1 MKTRKLLALLLVLV
15 MSLTMGGLTVFADE
29 SEDDSTNELP
39 PATVEPTE
47 PTEPSDDLDEPD
59 LDEDPFPEQDPDPT
73 LKITG
78 LPTDPVKGGDTV
90 SFTIEM
96 GPGDVDGWYLE
107 VSDSLWNEIEGKQSV
122 DSRRVDL
129 KDGKATIT
137 YKIPDNHFFYEKF
150 YFGSVN
156 PKYEKGETGVYVP
169 SVEML
174 TYQIPAERIVLTGN
188 VEFQT
193 TGLVTGKEYPFT
205 VTWKNESDVA
215 INDFSTD
222 INVGPMYGPE
232 ETGIAASFK
241 MTSMPKGAAV
251 KQGFRALSVS
261 NMSIPAGKTLKIS
274 GTVLFPVKS
283 EEGALYFEENINGKW
298 FDRVGKSD
306 FTVSESSGGNG
317 NGNTS
322 QQPGTETSGNT
333 AKDKATGI
341 TVSGLEAGVEL
352 SVKSVAKEQQTA
364 IEKQVQNL
372 LGNTKGIKIFDISLL
387 KDGKEVQPGTPV
399 KVTMPIPEGFST
411 NLKLYH
417 QNTKGVLEA
426 VNISVKDS
434 NVSFEAKSF
443 SPYVLVDMG
452 AKAANTSTNGR
463 SPKTGDTSSMML
475 YLMLALAAMGSIG
488 FAAKRRMNG

>member
-1 MKTRKLLALLLVLV
+1 MVVTGIPETPVKAGDTI
-15 MSLTMGGLTVFADE
+15 SY
-29 SEDDSTNELP
+29 
-39 PATVEPTE
+39 TVEVE
-47 PTEPSDDLDEPD
+47 AN
-59 LDEDPFPEQDPDPT
+59 
-73 LKITG
+73 G
-78 LPTDPVKGGDTV
+78 ADT
-90 SFTIEM
+90 T
-96 GPGDVDGWYLE
+96 GWYVLIRDALKAE
-107 VSDSLWNEIEGKQSV
+107 INNSESYEEKVELSDNKVTVTYSIPKDFYISSAQYHISFVLTDGKQDEYGNDNILAQEFSKSINTKKTLENSI
-122 DSRRVDL
+122 DFQL
-129 KDGKATIT
+129 K
-137 YKIPDNHFFYEKF
+137 
-150 YFGSVN
+150 
-156 PKYEKGETGVYVP
+156 
-169 SVEML
+169 
-174 TYQIPAERIVLTGN
+174 
-188 VEFQT
+188 
-193 TGLVTGKEYPFT
+193 GLVTGTEYPFSITWTNT
-205 VTWKNESDVA
+205 VDYDIK
-215 INDFSTD
+215 DFATSIWTEIYD
-222 INVGPMYGPE
+222 KQGEAYGAKPTYKITKYPE
-232 ETGIAASFK
+232 
-241 MTSMPKGAAV
+241 GAKVV
-251 KQGFRALSVS
+251 KQGEGSAEVE
-261 NMSIPAGKTLKIS
+261 NITIPKGGNVTVS
-274 GTVLFPVKS
+274 GTVSYPA
-283 EEGALYFEENINGKW
+283 EGISAQLHFDEIINGE
-298 FDRVGKSD
+298 FISQASTTGFSVGAS
-306 FTVSESSGGNG
+306 TGG

-352 SVKSVAKEQQTA
+352 SVKSVTKEQQTA

-452 AKAANTSTNGR
+452 AKVANTSTNVK